1 METGQEAKVGEKRRP
16 GRPPKTASAPPAKR
30 QRTSISTPPTNA
42 ASAAHTPAIGSPV
55 PEKRVVRLPA
65 KINENKP
72 LPTLPEPQP
81 QTLSNEEYQSIAA
94 SAVLATSLEK
104 SRSRWMCDGILERY
118 WVKPEK
124 GTGKNA
130 KPPPP
135 NNPDLKTMKM
145 RGECRIRIEPH
156 LFVANFYTVE
166 NNALPPKNK
175 QPVASQPRQ
184 QQPIQQFQARP
195 PLSSASYQGHRLGPL
210 PPVQSS
216 SRLPPAPQPGP
227 SRAQASPAPG
237 LSGQKASPDP
247 VISML
252 ATRASSDPELKSL
265 MKEVATGNA
274 NQDQLKIFQKHI
286 DELTTIIAHQKKTQ
300 EEAPFKPQ
308 QQSNMI
314 QYDGPSDSRPV
325 HTPQP
330 IQPHPQ
336 HAGPQARPQSF
347 VAQPQSTPPYGQQQ
361 PWTAPAA
368 APVATNSP
376 VILEFTG
383 SGATEDR
390 FLFPEYSILEALSPQ
405 HLLVSFI
412 LTRKGRDAVDPTGLE
427 PDQEYWQPIT
437 MMIEVAYG
445 REELLN
451 CIRRWVKPADDVR
464 KNMQETMERCQRV
477 SNAYLALRLPFKGS
491 TTTDSENVSKDV
503 TPIVEEKVKPKPAPK
518 RKAPVASTPK
528 SVEAEKAQKEA
539 VPPSDNA
546 KLAATPRPA
555 EASSAAESKDAIS
568 TPTGFVAAE
577 TPTAVEG
584 GRPKRA
590 VRKSVRISEG

>member
-1 METGQEAKVGEKRRP
+1 MDTGHGGREKRRP
-16 GRPPKTASAPPAKR
+16 GRPPGTASAPPAKR
-30 QRTSISTPPTNA
+30 QRTSMSTPPTNTP
-42 ASAAHTPAIGSPV
+42 SIAHTPAVGSPV
-55 PEKRVVRLPA
+55 PEKKVVRLPA
-65 KINENKP
+65 KVNENKP
-72 LPTLPEPQP
+72 LPTLPEPQAS
-81 QTLSNEEYQSIAA
+81 TLSNDEYQSIAA

-104 SRSRWMCDGILERY
+104 SRTRWMCDGILERY

-124 GTGKNA
+124 GTGRNA

-135 NNPDLKTMKM
+135 NNPDPKTMKL

-156 LFVANFYTVE
+156 LFVANLYTVE
-166 NNALPPKNK
+166 KNVLPPKNK
-175 QPVASQPRQ
+175 QPVVSQPRQ
-184 QQPIQQFQARP
+184 QQPIQQFQPRP
-195 PLSSASYQGHRLGPL
+195 PLRGASYEGHQQP
-210 PPVQSS
+210 PAAPVQSS

-227 SRAQASPAPG
+227 ARAQASPAPG

-286 DELTTIIAHQKKTQ
+286 DELTTIIAQQKRTE
-300 EEAPFKPQ
+300 EEATFKPQ
-308 QQSNMI
+308 QQSNLI
-314 QYDGPSDSRPV
+314 QYDGPSDPRPV

-336 HAGPQARPQSF
+336 QSVPQPRPQSF
-347 VAQPQSTPPYGQQQ
+347 VAQPQSTLPYGQQQ

-376 VILEFTG
+376 VLLEFTG
-383 SGATEDR
+383 TGATEDR

-412 LTRKGRDAVDPTGLE
+412 LTRKGRDAVDSTGLD
-427 PDQEYWQPIT
+427 PDREYWQPIT

-477 SNAYLALRLPFKGS
+477 SNTYLALRLPFKG
-491 TTTDSENVSKDV
+491 TTITDSEDVSKEV
-503 TPIVEEKVKPKPAPK
+503 TPMVEEKAKPKPAPK
-518 RKAPVASTPK
+518 KKAPVVSTPK
-528 SVEAEKAQKEA
+528 SAEAEKAQKET

-546 KLAATPRPA
+546 NLAATPQPA
-555 EASSAAESKDAIS
+555 EASSAAESKDAAS
-568 TPTGFVAAE
+568 TPAGNVAAE
-577 TPTAVEG
+577 TPTAAEG